1 MQNSLESVYETLSFS
16 CLPDGWYYSPV
27 TNNEIQCFQITRQP
41 ANLPPVIISRL
52 ILIQNL
58 LFADGAS
65 ANRRFFRLHSIDE
78 YKKSGVTY
86 LAPNVCRA
94 PGDKVYFIADP
105 PHLLKTIRNEWYNSQ
120 SKKTHHLIVSHVL
133 IIVL

>member
-1 MQNSLESVYETLSFS
+1 MQIAGL
-16 CLPDGWYYSPV
+16 
-27 TNNEIQCFQITRQP
+27 Q
-41 ANLPPVIISRL
+41 VICVV
-52 ILIQNL
+52 
-58 LFADGAS
+58 ADGAS

-105 PHLLKTIRNEWYNSQ
+105 PHLLKTIRNAWYNSQ
-120 SKKTHHLIVSHVL
+120 SKKTRHLIVSHVL

>member
-1 MQNSLESVYETLSFS
+1 MV
-16 CLPDGWYYSPV
+16 
-27 TNNEIQCFQITRQP
+27 
-41 ANLPPVIISRL
+41 
-52 ILIQNL
+52 
-58 LFADGAS
+58 ADGAS

-105 PHLLKTIRNEWYNSQ
+105 PHLLKTIRNAWYNSQ
-120 SKKTHHLIVSHVL
+120 SKKTRHLIVSHVL
-133 IIVL
+133 IIVLPKEVIPKEAKPYCLLPSRTEEGIKICG